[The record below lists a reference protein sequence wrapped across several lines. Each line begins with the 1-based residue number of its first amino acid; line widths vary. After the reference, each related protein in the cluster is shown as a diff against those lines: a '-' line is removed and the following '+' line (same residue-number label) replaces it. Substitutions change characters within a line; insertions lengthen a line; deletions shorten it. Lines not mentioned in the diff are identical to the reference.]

1 MMSVPWQIR
10 LDMGR
15 ECGDT
20 EAERD
25 RQAHLEAERARGS
38 SKRGATAACSLEE
51 TARRR
56 DQRSKAEI
64 VPRGAASTTKQEKCN
79 SIAMLYGAEAAEVMK
94 SKPQR
99 VPDLVL
105 EGPHEASP
113 EFHQD
118 WTIVEGSV
126 RDAAKW
132 ELELKRRDWRNR
144 LIRVYITEGRAVF
157 SSPRGAAC
165 GRSCSLMTPAPSTQY
180 RLQQRS
186 TVSTRSGSRPPRF
199 S

>member
-1 MMSVPWQIR
+1 MADPSEP
-10 LDMGR
+10 
-15 ECGDT
+15 
-20 EAERD
+20 ERD
-25 RQAHLEAERARGS
+25 RQANPQAELARGS

-64 VPRGAASTTKQEKCN
+64 APRGAASTTKQEKCN

-113 EFHQD
+113 
-118 WTIVEGSV
+118 
-126 RDAAKW
+126 
-132 ELELKRRDWRNR
+132 
-144 LIRVYITEGRAVF
+144 
-157 SSPRGAAC
+157 
-165 GRSCSLMTPAPSTQY
+165 
-180 RLQQRS
+180 
-186 TVSTRSGSRPPRF
+186 
-199 S
+199 